1 MQKCRISSCGLKT
14 PTYYVFKMYKVHQ
27 NADLLPMNISCG
39 NYTVGDKSIKTI
51 SGSASKDSTGL
62 IHITLS
68 NVNPNESAKV
78 QIELKGSEQR
88 EFVRGEIITG
98 DKMNSYNDFGKA
110 EEVTLKDFS
119 NVNLDANEL
128 KVELPSKSIVMI
140 ELK

>member
-1 MQKCRISSCGLKT
+1 
-14 PTYYVFKMYKVHQ
+14 
-27 NADLLPMNISCG
+27 MNISCG